1 MVSLASYLQQQLAS
15 QQLDSSVEHV
25 ATHTRSSP
33 PLPFPPGSQLLS
45 LGYYVVNVGAKD
57 VDHHPCFEQRS
68 GQTLNCKVYSLKE
81 FQHLAPLMYR
91 DIEGVHKV
99 LDVTKLEDQVYVF
112 STQPYGDLH
121 NFLKQHRKLR
131 EGLAASIFRQIVL
144 LVQDAHR
151 KNVVLR
157 DLKLKK
163 FVFEDPEKTRLR
175 LHTLDDAHLQ
185 DGVDVLTDRHGC
197 PAYICPEML
206 QPGSYSGQAADLW
219 SLGIIL
225 YTLLVG
231 HYPFFDTNPQNLFSK
246 IRSGYYPMPE
256 NISSLA
262 KSVIS
267 SLLAYDPSQRVPAEA
282 IIEHPWFRKATD
294 EPQYSPPLADQT
306 VPRFIKKAKLC

>member
-163 FVFEDPEKTRLR
+163 FVFEDPEK
-175 LHTLDDAHLQ
+175 
-185 DGVDVLTDRHGC
+185 
-197 PAYICPEML
+197 
-206 QPGSYSGQAADLW
+206 
-219 SLGIIL
+219 
-225 YTLLVG
+225 
-231 HYPFFDTNPQNLFSK
+231 
-246 IRSGYYPMPE
+246 
-256 NISSLA
+256 
-262 KSVIS
+262 
-267 SLLAYDPSQRVPAEA
+267 
-282 IIEHPWFRKATD
+282 
-294 EPQYSPPLADQT
+294 
-306 VPRFIKKAKLC
+306 